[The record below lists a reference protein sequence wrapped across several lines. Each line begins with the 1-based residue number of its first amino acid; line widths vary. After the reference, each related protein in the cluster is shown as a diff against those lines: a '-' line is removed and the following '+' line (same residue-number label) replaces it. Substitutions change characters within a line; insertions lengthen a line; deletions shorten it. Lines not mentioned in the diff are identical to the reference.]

1 MKALKTL
8 KVAVF
13 ALLLFFMTHASA
25 QNFILN
31 GDNYIVD
38 QRAQQ
43 KILEIANEVKTKT
56 NTNIYLYVKN
66 SYGMAKQMP
75 MNEKIQIINKT
86 EEQLL
91 NTLQKPYALLTI
103 SVEDVHVNLITS
115 KKLESILDKNDIL
128 NGYVIPLLASKDK
141 NQLYAK
147 VSAAVLNGY
156 AQIADE
162 IAKSQ
167 NIKLES
173 SIGSQGKL
181 TGTIWKVFMY
191 SVIIIGILL
200 YTFAVLKRRK

>member
-1 MKALKTL
+1 MKALTTL

-13 ALLLFFMTHASA
+13 SLLLFFITNASA
-25 QNFILN
+25 QNFILK

-38 QRAQQ
+38 QRAQL

-66 SYGMAKQMP
+66 SYGINKQMP
-75 MNEKIQIINKT
+75 MKEKIKIINET
-86 EEQLL
+86 ENKILD
-91 NTLQKPYALLTI
+91 NLQKPYALLTI
-103 SVEDVHVNLITS
+103 SVEDMHVNLISS
-115 KKLESILDKNDIL
+115 KELESVLDKNDIL

-156 AQIADE
+156 AQIADV
-162 IAKSQ
+162 IAQ
-167 NIKLES
+167 QDGIKLES
-173 SIGSQGKL
+173 SIGSQGKV

-191 SVIIIGILL
+191 SVVIIGILL
-200 YTFAVLKRRK
+200 YTYAVMRRRK

>member
-8 KVAVF
+8 KVVVVS
-13 ALLLFFMTHASA
+13 LLLFFMTQASA
-25 QNFILN
+25 QNYILK
-31 GDNYIVD
+31 GDNFIVD

-43 KILEIANEVKTKT
+43 KILEIANEVKRKT

-66 SYGMAKQMP
+66 SYGITKQMS
-75 MNEKIQIINKT
+75 MSEKINIINTT
-86 EEQLL
+86 ENKLL

-103 SVEDVHVNLITS
+103 AVEDMHVNLISS
-115 KKLESILDKNDIL
+115 KKLETVLNKNDIL
-128 NGYVIPLLASKDK
+128 NDYVIPLLASKDK

-162 IAKSQ
+162 IAKNQ
-167 NIKLES
+167 GIKLES
-173 SIGSQGKL
+173 SIGSQGKV
-181 TGTIWKVFMY
+181 TGTVWKVFMY
-191 SVIIIGILL
+191 SVVIIGILL